1 MLRLRDH
8 IASLVAVFLALGLGI
23 LIGTG
28 FSEDMLVTQQRLL
41 IDRLTLEFSDL
52 REEQRR
58 LEAQIQEQK
67 RDLYLWEQYQKA
79 LYDMYVP
86 GSLAGQ
92 KPALICHAA
101 ELPEAVPALL
111 ADAGAEPVA
120 LLRVAAKGTGEQ
132 AIASLGQ
139 AVCDLLAAG
148 DAERQ
153 AEVLQELQQDGRL
166 SAELILPE
174 AADAVL
180 LFLGEKEQV
189 DTVFVRD
196 LAAAAKSLGIALVGL
211 ENSKVK
217 KSALEELK
225 AAGMSTIDNA
235 DTVFGQFSLLAV
247 LQGVPGNYGI
257 KAGADAFLPAFRE
270 VP

>member
-67 RDLYLWEQYQKA
+67 RDLYLWEPYQKA
-79 LYDMYVP
+79 LYDMYIP
-86 GSLAGQ
+86 GSLAGR

-101 ELPEAVPALL
+101 ELPEEIPKLL

-120 LLRVAAKGTGEQ
+120 LLRVPEKGGGEQ
-132 AIASLGQ
+132 CAAGLGQ
-139 AVCDLLAAG
+139 AVGSLLVAG
-148 DAERQ
+148 DTEKQ
-153 AEVLQELQQDGRL
+153 VEVLQELQQDGRL
-166 SAELILPE
+166 EAELIQPGR
-174 AADAVL
+174 ADSLL
-180 LFLGEKEQV
+180 LFLGETERV
-189 DTVFVRD
+189 DTVFVRE
-196 LAAAAKSLGIALVGL
+196 LAAAAKSLGIPLVGL

-217 KSALEELK
+217 KSALAELK

-247 LQGVPGNYGI
+247 LQGVPGHYGV
-257 KAGADAFLPAFRE
+257 KAGADAFLPSLRE